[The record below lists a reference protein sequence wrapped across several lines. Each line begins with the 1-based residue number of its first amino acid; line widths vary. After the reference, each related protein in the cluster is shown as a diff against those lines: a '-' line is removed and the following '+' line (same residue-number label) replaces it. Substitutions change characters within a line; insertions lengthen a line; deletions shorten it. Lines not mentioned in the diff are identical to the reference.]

1 MPPLESKSR
10 QEWYTFWKKRLSTAK
25 SEHKKHV
32 KDWAEKI
39 LIEYAGETDRNLD
52 TTEKYEQVAQVIM
65 AVEETVQPHLFFQNP
80 TVIVSAKR
88 QEYEAR
94 EELVAAVINQEYTD
108 FKDSGYGI
116 ELENELVVLDARL
129 LPYGVTKTSYE
140 VEGEMLRED
149 IKPQGVMAKISK
161 VLTGEPSFT
170 EQPVITRER
179 GHITERVNPLNLY
192 LDYTATHITKQKW
205 IIEEIPVA
213 KDELRKIRYEQDKIE
228 KLEPSVSIDPEYKNI
243 SNIDRQRMMDQDPD
257 ARGYR
262 IYEIH
267 DLENRVIH
275 TLAEGLED
283 FIEFGTEYPMPE
295 SSVYSFLWFIEKPN
309 EVYPLPPIKF
319 YRKRAN
325 EFSYIYSQ
333 VAKQIDR
340 FMPKIGV
347 DGTKLGPEDKEKLKS
362 GNLATIFTTIGPPGG
377 VVSVFNPQVQR
388 DLFEYMGMIKELMNL
403 ESGVN
408 EYELSNPEK
417 RKATEA
423 RQISEGATARR
434 FKPKKRVRG
443 FLRNQA
449 HKVWM
454 ILSQNVTEERMV
466 KVLGKDD
473 AMDWWRDHVTGK
485 STWTKVDIA
494 GDYWFDIDVD
504 SVTPRDV
511 EKIKEDNMQAFQL
524 IVGSPVGQLMQT
536 ENKELMV
543 SPIVEKILK
552 DNLGFKDTSKVIKDL
567 NILDPEQEH
576 DLWMYGQYPP
586 VQEREDLQ
594 DHVSKHQAYISSP
607 MFQFMPDL
615 MKTQAAKHLYETR
628 IRFSQS
634 AQAGVV
640 PPQFPSIAKRPP
652 RPDTEIGSEI
662 RQESYAS

>member
-1 MPPLESKSR
+1 MPTLESKSR
-10 QEWYTFWKKRLSTAK
+10 SEWYTFWKKRLDIAK
-25 SEHKKHV
+25 GEHRKHV
-32 KDWAEKI
+32 KEWAEKI
-39 LIEYAGETDRNLD
+39 LLEYAGETDRNLD

-88 QEYEAR
+88 KEYEDK
-94 EELVAAVINQEYTD
+94 EGLVEAVINQEYTD
-108 FKDSGYGI
+108 FKESGYGI

-140 VEGEMLRED
+140 AEGEMLREEV
-149 IKPQGVMAKISK
+149 KPEGLMGKLGQ
-161 VLTGEPSFT
+161 VLTGEQTFN
-170 EQPVITRER
+170 EQPVITKEK
-179 GHITERVNPLNLY
+179 GHVTERVNPLNVY

-205 IIEEIPVA
+205 VIEEIPVS
-213 KDELRKIRYEQDKIE
+213 KDDLKKFRYEQDKIE
-228 KLEPSVSIDPEYKNI
+228 KLEPTVSIGPEYKNI
-243 SNIDRQRMMDQDPD
+243 SNTDRQRMMDQDPD
-257 ARGYR
+257 SRGYR

-275 TLAEGLED
+275 TMAEGSQD

-333 VAKQIDR
+333 VSKQIDR
-340 FMPKIGV
+340 FLPKIGV
-347 DGTKLGPEDKEKLKS
+347 DGTKLGPEDKEKLKT
-362 GNLATIFTTIGPPGG
+362 GNLATIFTTIGSPAP
-377 VVSVFNPQVQR
+377 VVSVFSPQVQR

-408 EYELSNPEK
+408 EYELANPEK

-423 RQISEGATARR
+423 RQISEGTTARR

-449 HKVWM
+449 HKIWM
-454 ILSQNVTEERMV
+454 ILAANVTEERMV

-473 AMDWWRDHVTGK
+473 ALNWWSDPITGK
-485 STWTKVDIA
+485 NTWTKTDIA

-504 SVTPRDV
+504 SITPKDI
-511 EKIKEDNMQAFQL
+511 EKIKVDNMEAFKL
-524 IVGSPVGQLMQT
+524 VVGTPVGQLLQT
-536 ENKELMV
+536 EGKELMV
-543 SPIVEKILK
+543 GPIFEKVLK
-552 DNLGFKDTSKVIKDL
+552 DNLGIKDISRVIKDL
-567 NILDPEQEH
+567 NILKPEQEH

-586 VQEREDLQ
+586 VQEGEDLQ
-594 DHVSKHQAYISSP
+594 DHLTKHDAHIKSP
-607 MFQFMPDL
+607 MFQFMPEL
-615 MKTQAAKHLYETR
+615 MKAQAVKHLSETNMK
-628 IRFSQS
+628 IQS
-634 AQAGVV
+634 TVQAGVQSPAKSPK
-640 PPQFPSIAKRPP
+640 PPQ
-652 RPDTEIGSEI
+652 PDTEKEI
-662 RQESYAS
+662 MREEYA